1 MRGFPTALLLALAI
15 LAVLPAIAGA
25 QDDRI
30 RLGIQYEAGVRPGIV
45 VLAAPELDSVR
56 KVIERDLDFSDRFE
70 VGFLTEEAGRLSG
83 PINTELFKGLG
94 VTWGVELQPALGG
107 VAVKVHHLPSG
118 EVRQEWLRLL
128 DVGAVGDGRMAIHR
142 ISDDITELAAAAR
155 GIAATRI
162 YFAMEDAI
170 WRIDSDGANQQRVSR
185 GTGIALSPALSPDG
199 QRLAFTE
206 LRDYAGVVV
215 LQNLLSGAR
224 QQVPGTNAGGQSI
237 TPVFSPNGREMLYAR
252 TAEEGTD
259 LYAVDIAQSCC
270 VRRLTTGGKLA
281 VSMSPAYSPDGR
293 RVAFV
298 SDRGGSPQIFVMD
311 ADGTNQRV
319 LVPFEFGQTGPSQS
333 PDWSPDGAAV
343 AFHRD
348 VAGGRQIHVYELT
361 TGRTRTVT
369 TSGRNEDPNWAPD
382 ARHLVFT
389 STRTGRNQ
397 LWILDLESGRMRQL
411 MNVTGKPRLAA
422 WSPRVGQPTS

>member
-1 MRGFPTALLLALAI
+1 
-15 LAVLPAIAGA
+15 
-25 QDDRI
+25 
-30 RLGIQYEAGVRPGIV
+30 
-45 VLAAPELDSVR
+45 
-56 KVIERDLDFSDRFE
+56 
-70 VGFLTEEAGRLSG
+70 
-83 PINTELFKGLG
+83 
-94 VTWGVELQPALGG
+94 
-107 VAVKVHHLPSG
+107 
-118 EVRQEWLRLL
+118 
-128 DVGAVGDGRMAIHR
+128 
-142 ISDDITELAAAAR
+142 
-155 GIAATRI
+155 
-162 YFAMEDAI
+162 
-170 WRIDSDGANQQRVSR
+170 
-185 GTGIALSPALSPDG
+185 
-199 QRLAFTE
+199 
-206 LRDYAGVVV
+206 
-215 LQNLLSGAR
+215 
-224 QQVPGTNAGGQSI
+224 
-237 TPVFSPNGREMLYAR
+237 
-252 TAEEGTD
+252 
-259 LYAVDIAQSCC
+259 
-270 VRRLTTGGKLA
+270 
-281 VSMSPAYSPDGR
+281 
-293 RVAFV
+293 
-298 SDRGGSPQIFVMD
+298 MD